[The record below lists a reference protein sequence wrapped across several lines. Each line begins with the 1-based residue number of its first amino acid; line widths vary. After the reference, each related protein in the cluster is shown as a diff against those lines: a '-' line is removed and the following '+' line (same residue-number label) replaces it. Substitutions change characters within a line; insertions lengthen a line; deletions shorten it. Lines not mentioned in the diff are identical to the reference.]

1 MTSPCLDVMSRR
13 ADVRSAGDTEP
24 EADGEGKDGDER
36 KEVVVVVVVVFG
48 DSAENHGLVG
58 VLFLG

>member
-1 MTSPCLDVMSRR
+1 MSRR

>member
-1 MTSPCLDVMSRR
+1 MSRR

-36 KEVVVVVVVVFG
+36 KEEVVVVVVVVFG
-48 DSAENHGLVG
+48 ESAENHGLVG